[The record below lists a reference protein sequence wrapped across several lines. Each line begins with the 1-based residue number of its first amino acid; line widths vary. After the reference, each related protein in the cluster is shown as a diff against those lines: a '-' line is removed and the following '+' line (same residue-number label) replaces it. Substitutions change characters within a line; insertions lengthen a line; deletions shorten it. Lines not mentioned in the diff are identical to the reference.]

1 MIRTLLV
8 HCLAVVLFSVPA
20 LAQVAENLGTKPDG
34 FGSSGQAL
42 ALIDLIVRNPKQSNY
57 RITYKTSTDMVVF
70 ECDFNQDIITRTQK
84 RAKGKNT
91 IEQWTGQA
99 VQRLRHAANGG
110 SLDDTPSGHSPG
122 TIRVF

>member
-1 MIRTLLV
+1 MNRTIRIL
-8 HCLAVVLFSVPA
+8 CLALVLLPVPA
-20 LAQVAENLGTKPDG
+20 MAQVAVNLGTKPDG

-42 ALIDLIVRNPKQSNY
+42 ALIDLIVRNPKESNY

-70 ECDFNQDIITRTQK
+70 ECDFNQDTITRTQK